1 MIINNKLDKVFGPSG
16 TFAGYIMIV
25 IGIIFAF
32 HSLGSIILIIPGAF
46 TAFSTTGTLI
56 DTEKKKV
63 KYYTSY
69 FGLTKTGK
77 WFDINIFSEIRLSR
91 SIISYRVY
99 SRSNRQTETTK
110 KGYRINFYSQEKKNQ
125 IPVMHCSD
133 IQTARNEA
141 DKISTVTGLAITEVK
156 RKTVR

>member
-16 TFAGYIMIV
+16 TFAGYTIIV

-32 HSLGSIILIIPGAF
+32 HSIGSIILIIPGAF

-77 WFDINIFSEIRLSR
+77 WLDMNIFSEIRLSR
-91 SIISYRVY
+91 SIISYRAY
-99 SRSNRQTETTK
+99 SRSNRQTETNKT
-110 KGYRINFYSQEKKNQ
+110 GYRINFYSNSNKTR

-133 IQTARNEA
+133 IQTARDEA
-141 DKISTVTGLAITEVK
+141 EKISTLTGLPIIEVK
-156 RKTVR
+156 RKAAR

>member
-16 TFAGYIMIV
+16 TFAGYTIIV
-25 IGIIFAF
+25 VGIIFAF
-32 HSLGSIILIIPGAF
+32 HSIGSIILIIPGAF

-77 WFDINIFSEIRLSR
+77 WLDMNIFSEIRLSR
-91 SIISYRVY
+91 SIISYRAY
-99 SRSNRQTETTK
+99 SRSNRQTETNKT
-110 KGYRINFYSQEKKNQ
+110 GYRINFYSNSNKTR

-133 IQTARNEA
+133 IQTARDEA
-141 DKISTVTGLAITEVK
+141 EKISTLTGLPIIEVK
-156 RKTVR
+156 RKAAR

>member
-16 TFAGYIMIV
+16 TFAGYTIIV
-25 IGIIFAF
+25 VGIIFAF
-32 HSLGSIILIIPGAF
+32 HSIGSIILIIPGAF

-77 WFDINIFSEIRLSR
+77 WLDMNIFSEIRLSR
-91 SIISYRVY
+91 SIISYRAY
-99 SRSNRQTETTK
+99 SRSNRQTETNKT
-110 KGYRINFYSQEKKNQ
+110 GYRINFYSNSNKTR

-133 IQTARNEA
+133 IQTARDEA
-141 DKISTVTGLAITEVK
+141 EKISTLTGLPIIEVK
-156 RKTVR
+156 RKTAR

>member
-16 TFAGYIMIV
+16 TFAGYTIIV
-25 IGIIFAF
+25 VGIIFAF
-32 HSLGSIILIIPGAF
+32 HSIGSIILIIPGAF

-56 DTEKKKV
+56 DTEKKKI

-77 WFDINIFSEIRLSR
+77 WLDMNIFSEIRLSR
-91 SIISYRVY
+91 SIISYRAY
-99 SRSNRQTETTK
+99 SRSNRQTETNKT
-110 KGYRINFYSQEKKNQ
+110 GYRINFYSNSNKTR

-133 IQTARNEA
+133 IQTARDEA
-141 DKISTVTGLAITEVK
+141 EKISTLTGLPIIEVK
-156 RKTVR
+156 RKTAR

>member
-16 TFAGYIMIV
+16 TFAGYIMIG
-25 IGIIFAF
+25 IGVIFAF

-46 TAFSTTGTLI
+46 TAFSTTGTI
-56 DTEKKKV
+56 INTETKKV

-77 WFDINIFSEIRLSR
+77 WLDINIFSEIRLSR

-99 SRSNRQTETTK
+99 SRSNRQTETK
-110 KGYRINFYSQEKKNQ
+110 KSGYRISFYSQEKKDQ

-133 IQTARNEA
+133 IQTARDEA
-141 DKISTVTGLAITEVK
+141 DKISSVTGLPIIEVK
-156 RKTVR
+156 RKTTR